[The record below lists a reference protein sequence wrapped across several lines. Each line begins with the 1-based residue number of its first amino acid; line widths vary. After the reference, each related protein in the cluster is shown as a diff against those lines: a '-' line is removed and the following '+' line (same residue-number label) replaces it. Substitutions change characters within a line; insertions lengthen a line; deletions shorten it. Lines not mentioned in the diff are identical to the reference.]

1 MMAGLKRIPLV
12 GPALAGMVSFLPQA
26 AFGAISVE
34 PTMWLAKFLGPW
46 MPAMLPAGLL
56 YAGTGVLLGALIKA
70 KFVPLNEKL
79 KNDLA
84 IAAAAAGG
92 AVGYYKWRMPGQTE
106 TVAEEMGLLE
116 LAGVGGGFGSL
127 LEVYPGV
134 LNGYGGYGDP
144 SAYSVGPYN
153 TSSESYAGVVY
164 GQ

>member
-1 MMAGLKRIPLV
+1 MMGALRRIPIV
-12 GPALAGMVSFLPQA
+12 GPALAGMASFLPQA
-26 AFGAISVE
+26 AFGAVSVE

-56 YAGTGVLLGALIKA
+56 YAGTGLLLGAILKA
-70 KFVPLNEKL
+70 KFIPLNERL

-92 AVGYYKWRMPGQTE
+92 AIGYYKWRVPGQAE

-116 LAGVGGGFGSL
+116 LAGIGGFGSL
-127 LEVYPGV
+127 LEVYPGA
-134 LNGYGGYGDP
+134 LNGAYADP

-153 TSSESYAGVVY
+153 TSSESYSGVVY